1 MKAWQNSHER
11 SAMKLKLLTAR
22 DVVTK
27 PEGFHADGGNLFLR
41 VRGDSRVWIFRYK
54 TAGKQKSIGLGAT
67 HSRPLAEARDLA
79 TQLRNAILN
88 GKNPSSEFKKII
100 KPTPATMTFKE
111 YALALIAS
119 KQPLWRNKK
128 HAQQWLNTLT
138 QYAFPS
144 IEHKSPIDIT
154 LEDIKAILV
163 PIWQTKTETA
173 SRLRMRIE
181 AVLDYAIVHEQ
192 SDRRNPARWKNNLS
206 VILPS
211 PLKIKKAVHLPAAA
225 YQDVPRIMAAL
236 REQDSLSAYCLRFLI
251 LTAARSGEARG
262 ALWNEI
268 DVDQKIWRI
277 SADRMKAKREHVV
290 PLCDEAITIIQKMS
304 EWRMQQAER
313 VFQGP
318 RGGLLSDVAINKS
331 LHSVAPTVTVH
342 GFRSSFR
349 IWGAETTSTP
359 SAVLELALA
368 HVNQNKVEAA
378 YQRSDLFERRRE
390 LMHLWGN
397 YCGYSK

>member
-1 MKAWQNSHER
+1 
-11 SAMKLKLLTAR
+11 MKLKLLTAR
-22 DVVTK
+22 DVATK

-79 TQLRNAILN
+79 TQLRNAIVN
-88 GKNPSSEFKKII
+88 GKDPSSEYKKMIH
-100 KPTPATMTFKE
+100 PTPTTVTFKA
-111 YALALIAS
+111 YALALIAA
-119 KQPLWRNKK
+119 KQPSWRNKK

-138 QYAFPS
+138 QYAFPYVGN
-144 IEHKSPIDIT
+144 KSLSSIT
-154 LEDIKAILV
+154 LEDIKAILL

-206 VILPS
+206 MILPS
-211 PLKIKKAVHLPAAA
+211 PRKIKKAIHLAAAA
-225 YQDVPRIMAAL
+225 YQDVPRIMAEL
-236 REQDSLSAYCLRFLI
+236 RNKDSLSAHCLRFLI

-262 ALWNEI
+262 ALWSEI
-268 DVDQKIWRI
+268 DLAQKVWRI
-277 SADRMKAKREHVV
+277 SSERMKAKREHAV
-290 PLCDEAITIIQKMS
+290 PLCDEAIAIIQKVT
-304 EWRMQQAER
+304 EWKTQHAER
-313 VFQGP
+313 VFQGS
-318 RGGLLSDVAINKS
+318 RGGLLSDVAINKL
-331 LHSVAPTVTVH
+331 LHSIAPTVTVH

-378 YQRSDLFERRRE
+378 YQRSDLFEHRRE
-390 LMHLWGN
+390 LMRLWGD
-397 YCGYSK
+397 YCDDSKKNIIK